1 MGIDITNTYNSYASQ
16 IMAENNTPRGTKKKE
31 AEKSSPTA
39 KNDMDESM
47 ADYVRQLAKLV
58 PSVEF
63 RVGNSFS
70 SAKTGLTLAVNPKL
84 NEKMRNNPEQEKET
98 KELIRG
104 VETMTKWV
112 ESLNKATGWKT
123 VFRHSY
129 IDENGKYYSCSLT
142 VNEFGYKM
150 SEKLRKERQENA
162 KKLIEKTRE
171 KTAERKNNQ
180 KEKIEETKAEKK
192 KTEKAPEQSA
202 KDKAIHLLNQKMNA
216 SPDGII
222 YMNHTDMLTI
232 LEAAKADSEGQTA
245 ENHAGKPGTK
255 PQAAAGANLDLQV

>member
-1 MGIDITNTYNSYASQ
+1 
-16 IMAENNTPRGTKKKE
+16 
-31 AEKSSPTA
+31 
-39 KNDMDESM
+39 
-47 ADYVRQLAKLV
+47 
-58 PSVEF
+58 
-63 RVGNSFS
+63 
-70 SAKTGLTLAVNPKL
+70 
-84 NEKMRNNPEQEKET
+84 MRNNPEQEKET

-180 KEKIEETKAEKK
+180 KEKIEETKAEKRK
-192 KTEKAPEQSA
+192 
-202 KDKAIHLLNQKMNA
+202 QKRRQN
-216 SPDGII
+216 
-222 YMNHTDMLTI
+222 
-232 LEAAKADSEGQTA
+232 
-245 ENHAGKPGTK
+245 
-255 PQAAAGANLDLQV
+255 NLPKIKQYIF

>member
-16 IMAENNTPRGTKKKE
+16 IMTENNTSRGTKKKE
-31 AEKSSPTA
+31 TEKSSPTA

-84 NEKMRNNPEQEKET
+84 IEKMRNNPEQEKET

-104 VETMTKWV
+104 VETMTKWA

-162 KKLIEKTRE
+162 KKLIEKTKE
-171 KTAERKNNQ
+171 KTAERKNSQ

>member
-84 NEKMRNNPEQEKET
+84 IEKMRNNPEQEKET

-129 IDENGKYYSCSLT
+129 I
-142 VNEFGYKM
+142 
-150 SEKLRKERQENA
+150 EKLRKERQENA

-232 LEAAKADSEGQTA
+232 LEAAKTDAKDQTA
-245 ENHAGKPGTK
+245 EDDAGKPGTK

>member
-84 NEKMRNNPEQEKET
+84 IEKMRNNPEQEK
-98 KELIRG
+98 
-104 VETMTKWV
+104 
-112 ESLNKATGWKT
+112 
-123 VFRHSY
+123 
-129 IDENGKYYSCSLT
+129 
-142 VNEFGYKM
+142 
-150 SEKLRKERQENA
+150 
-162 KKLIEKTRE
+162 
-171 KTAERKNNQ
+171 
-180 KEKIEETKAEKK
+180 
-192 KTEKAPEQSA
+192 
-202 KDKAIHLLNQKMNA
+202 
-216 SPDGII
+216 
-222 YMNHTDMLTI
+222 
-232 LEAAKADSEGQTA
+232 
-245 ENHAGKPGTK
+245 
-255 PQAAAGANLDLQV
+255 